1 MCANDGCIVDWI
13 NNECGRNSNNVLHLK
28 VALEIRNN
36 LLGENIFLNLKASC
50 IKKYQKDLG
59 GSGNVHSCAFN
70 QDMDI
75 QAS

>member
-1 MCANDGCIVDWI
+1 MSRSFEIPHKFI
-13 NNECGRNSNNVLHLK
+13 TYQI
-28 VALEIRNN
+28 LEIRNN

-75 QAS
+75 QAT